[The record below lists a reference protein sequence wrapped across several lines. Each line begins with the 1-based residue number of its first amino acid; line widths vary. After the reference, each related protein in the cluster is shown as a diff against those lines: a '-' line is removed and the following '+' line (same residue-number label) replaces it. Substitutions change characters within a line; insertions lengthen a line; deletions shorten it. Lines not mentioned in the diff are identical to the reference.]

1 MNKRQIVTSVGIAA
15 LTTLAVLFPGAIWPE
30 VSRPV
35 VASGPDQLPVGAVP
49 PIQGI
54 NDTPTP
60 TGTPTYTPTPT
71 GTPTYTP
78 TPTGTPTPS
87 PTRTPTGTPSPTQT
101 GTPTATPFP
110 TVVYTP
116 SWPNSLFRGTVLLQ
130 GRTAHAGTSIFLTES
145 ACSGPIYGPVVVV
158 TGDAGYFE
166 IMADPGRVYLCL
178 QAFHAGYLR
187 GQKVL
192 PSGRMGTIILP
203 AGDVTGDNVID
214 NSDLTIVSESLRS
227 SNPTADVNADGKVDI
242 FDLSLA
248 SGNFNWRGP
257 VTNWQ

>member
-1 MNKRQIVTSVGIAA
+1 
-15 LTTLAVLFPGAIWPE
+15 
-30 VSRPV
+30 
-35 VASGPDQLPVGAVP
+35 
-49 PIQGI
+49 
-54 NDTPTP
+54 
-60 TGTPTYTPTPT
+60 
-71 GTPTYTP
+71 
-78 TPTGTPTPS
+78 
-87 PTRTPTGTPSPTQT
+87 
-101 GTPTATPFP
+101 
-110 TVVYTP
+110 
-116 SWPNSLFRGTVLLQ
+116 LLQ
-130 GRTAHAGTSIFLTES
+130 GRTAHAGTSIYLTES
-145 ACSGPIYGPVVVV
+145 ACSRPIYGPVVVV
-158 TGDAGYFE
+158 TGDDGYFE

-178 QAFHAGYLR
+178 QAFHTGYLR

-192 PSGRMGTIILP
+192 PSGRMGTIILR